1 MNPWPG
7 ERSVMVMDNCRI
19 HHNTELVDL
28 VNAAG
33 VRLPGNVLSS
43 FTEYIKGVS

>member
-1 MNPWPG
+1 MNPWP
-7 ERSVMVMDNCRI
+7 EEQSVIVMDNCRI
-19 HHNTELVDL
+19 HHNAKLVDL

-33 VRLPGNVLSS
+33 VSLPCNVLLS